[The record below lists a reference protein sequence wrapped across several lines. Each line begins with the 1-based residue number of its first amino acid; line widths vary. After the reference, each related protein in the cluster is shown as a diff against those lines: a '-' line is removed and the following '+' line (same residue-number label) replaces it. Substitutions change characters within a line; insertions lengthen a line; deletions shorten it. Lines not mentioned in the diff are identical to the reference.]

1 VSTAGQTDPLC
12 YDTTFLEV
20 AMAKGRTL
28 FLGAGCLLVV
38 LGLVIAGLAAIGMR
52 QPALGR
58 RAVLAVRLDR
68 SIVERVRQDP
78 LAEIAG
84 KQPIGLRD
92 LRKALRH
99 AASDDRIVGVRLR
112 VDRYSGSIGV
122 AQEIR
127 DLLAEVRT
135 AGKWTTAYLETA
147 GEFMGGNLDYLVAAS
162 CDDVSLN
169 PMGDVNLIGLSIR
182 FPFVRGSLDKLGIR
196 PEYPG
201 RGDYKDARFMYTHR
215 DFTPAQRE
223 MMEWLGSSLTDQ
235 LVEDIATSRGMESDR
250 VRYLLDRGPYLGD
263 EAAEAGL
270 VDRLEDWQEFRS
282 RVDRES
288 EGAETVGV
296 RDYLGR
302 AVGTHGGPKI
312 AVVTASGTI
321 LRGESGISVNPLT
334 GGDIMGSETIARA
347 FRNARATR
355 GVKAVVFRVDS
366 PSGTPLASEII
377 RREMALTADRV
388 PVVVSMVNTAAS
400 GGYWIAC
407 GAHRFVANRGAL
419 VGSIGVLVGH
429 LNMDPFWAERLGVTF
444 GRLDFGANANLY
456 GTLEDWT
463 DPQRVV
469 INRILDRTYETFVG
483 LVADARGMT
492 PEQVDA
498 LGQGRVYTGVQ
509 AKANGLIDEVGG
521 FDVALAAARE
531 LAGISPEERVELVD
545 FPKIRPWW
553 KQFLGRRTAEGAAI
567 RDAVGALEQAWRNGF
582 LAAPGMV
589 WMPPVYIQ

>member
-1 VSTAGQTDPLC
+1 
-12 YDTTFLEV
+12 
-20 AMAKGRTL
+20 MAKGRTL
-28 FLGAGCLLVV
+28 FLGAGCLFVV
-38 LGLVIAGLAAIGMR
+38 LGLVIAVLAAIGMR
-52 QPALGR
+52 QPTLGR

-68 SIVERVRQDP
+68 SIVERVPQDP

-84 KQPIGLRD
+84 EQPIGLRD
-92 LRKALRH
+92 LRRALRH
-99 AASDDRIVGVRLR
+99 AAADSRILGVRLR
-112 VDRYSGSIGV
+112 VDRYSGGIGV

-127 DLLAEVRT
+127 ELLAEFRT

-147 GEFMGGNLDYLVAAS
+147 GEFTSGNLDYLVAAS

-169 PMGDVNLIGLSIR
+169 PMGDVNLIGLSFR

-201 RGDYKDARFMYTHR
+201 RGDYKDARFMYTNR

-235 LVEDIATSRGMESDR
+235 LVEDIAASRGMERDR
-250 VRYLLDRGPYLGD
+250 VRHLLDSGPYLGD
-263 EAAEAGL
+263 EAVDAGL
-270 VDRLEDWQEFRS
+270 VDRVEDWQEFRS

-296 RDYLGR
+296 RNYLGR
-302 AVGTHGGPKI
+302 AVEAHGGPKI

-321 LRGESGISVNPLT
+321 LRGESGTSVNPLT

-366 PSGTPLASEII
+366 PGGTPLASEII
-377 RREMALTADRV
+377 RREMAITAEQV

-407 GAHRFVANRGAL
+407 GAHRLVANRGAL
-419 VGSIGVLVGH
+419 VGSIGVLAGH
-429 LNMDPFWAERLGVTF
+429 FNMDPFWADKLGVTF
-444 GRLDFGANANLY
+444 GRLDFGDNANLY
-456 GTLEDWT
+456 STLEDWT
-463 DPQRVV
+463 DPQRLVV
-469 INRILDRTYETFVG
+469 DRILDRTYDRFVG
-483 LVADARGMT
+483 VVADARNMT

-498 LGQGRVYTGVQ
+498 LGQGRVFTGAQ
-509 AKANGLIDEVGG
+509 AEANGLIDEVGG
-521 FDVALAAARE
+521 FDVALAEARE
-531 LAGISPEERVELVD
+531 LAGIAPEDRVELVD

-553 KQFLGRRTAEGAAI
+553 KRFLSRRTAEEAAI
-567 RDAVGALEQAWRNGF
+567 RDAVGALEQAWRTGF

-589 WMPPVYIQ
+589 WMPPMYIR

>member
-1 VSTAGQTDPLC
+1 MV
-12 YDTTFLEV
+12 
-20 AMAKGRTL
+20 KGRTL

-38 LGLVIAGLAAIGMR
+38 LGLVIAILAAVGMR
-52 QPALGR
+52 EPALGR

-68 SIVERVRQDP
+68 SVVERVPEDP
-78 LAEIAG
+78 LAGFAG
-84 KQPIGLRD
+84 EQPIGLRD
-92 LRKALRH
+92 LRRALTH
-99 AASDDRIVGVRLR
+99 AAANDRIVGVRLR
-112 VDRYSGSIGV
+112 VDRYFGGIGV
-122 AQEIR
+122 AQEIGE
-127 DLLAEVRT
+127 LLAEVRR

-147 GEFMGGNLDYLVAAS
+147 GEFTGGNLDYLVASS

-201 RGDYKDARFMYTHR
+201 RGDYKDARFMYTNR

-235 LVEDIATSRGMESDR
+235 LVEGIAASRGMEPDQ
-250 VRYLLDRGPYLGD
+250 VRQLLDRGPYLGE
-263 EAAEAGL
+263 EAVIAGL
-270 VDRLEDWQEFRS
+270 VDRVEDWQEFRS

-288 EGAETVGV
+288 EGAEIVGI
-296 RDYLGR
+296 RSYLRR
-302 AVGTHGGPKI
+302 AVDGSSGPKI

-321 LRGESGISVNPLT
+321 LRGESGTSVNPLT

-347 FRNARATR
+347 FRHARGTR

-366 PSGTPLASEII
+366 PGGTPLASEII
-377 RREMALTADRV
+377 RREMALTAERI
-388 PVVVSMVNTAAS
+388 PVVVSMVNTGAS

-407 GAHRFVANRGAL
+407 GAHRLVANPGAL
-419 VGSIGVLVGH
+419 VGSIGVLAGH
-429 LNMDPFWAERLGVTF
+429 FNMDPFWAEKLGVTF
-444 GRLDFGANANLY
+444 GRLDFGANSNLY
-456 GTLEDWT
+456 STLEDWT
-463 DPQRVV
+463 DPQRLIIDRV
-469 INRILDRTYETFVG
+469 LDRTYGRFVG
-483 LVADARGMT
+483 LVADARDMT

-498 LGQGRVYTGVQ
+498 LGQGRVFTGAQ
-509 AKANGLIDEVGG
+509 AKANGLIDDVGG
-521 FDVALAAARE
+521 FDVALAEARE
-531 LAGISPEERVELVD
+531 LAGIAPGDRVELVD

-553 KQFLGRRTAEGAAI
+553 KQFLSRRTADEAAI
-567 RDAVGALEQAWRNGF
+567 RDAAGALEQAWRTGF